1 METVAEKTDFSDAS
15 SEPAP
20 RPARKARILV
30 VEDSRSIRQLLEL
43 HLRGAGYEALGAE
56 DAVEAG
62 RLIVERPPDML
73 IVDVNMP
80 YMSGLEFVAALR
92 ADPEVRAIPVIFLSS
107 REDVAQEARRLGAV
121 ACLTKPAAADHLLD
135 IVALHLRR

>member
-1 METVAEKTDFSDAS
+1 MSENTDFSDVS
-15 SEPAP
+15 RTPPAG
-20 RPARKARILV
+20 PARKARILV
-30 VEDSRSIRQLLEL
+30 IDDSRSVRELLEL

-62 RLIVERPPDML
+62 KLIVERRPDLL
-73 IVDVNMP
+73 IVDINMP

-135 IVALHLRR
+135 IVALHVRR